1 LPETDAMTLDP
12 SSYGC
17 PEHHTV
23 LTGLVT
29 EALADDDPPVAYFRL
44 GVRPTTSPFQV
55 IVTCPGLNGAG
66 AHQIT
71 FSGTRSQ

>member
-1 LPETDAMTLDP
+1 MTLDP

-23 LTGLVT
+23 LTGLV
-29 EALADDDPPVAYFRL
+29 EESLADDDPPVAYFLRL
-44 GVRPTTSPFQV
+44 GARPATGSFEV

-71 FSGTRSQ
+71 FSGTRGQ